1 VHACCLS
8 ILCML
13 VCLCVLLCVPRFE
26 SDQTQIREPDLTV
39 KPQVCM
45 HADFLLYVC
54 PCVSVCAFVRA
65 TI

>member
-1 VHACCLS
+1 MHAACLFY
-8 ILCML
+8 
-13 VCLCVLLCVPRFE
+13 VCLYLCVLLCVPRFE

-54 PCVSVCAFVRA
+54 PCVLLCMSRQV
-65 TI
+65 